1 MPREQSQVLGY
12 EFSTHDSMVF
22 LFQIG
27 VMLAVGLASGEL
39 MRRPNQPA
47 VLGELIGGLLC

>member
-1 MPREQSQVLGY
+1 
-12 EFSTHDSMVF
+12 MVF